1 MGKNPDDMES
11 ARRYISSFYPEI
23 VVIKK

>member
-1 MGKNPDDMES
+1 MGKNPDGMES
-11 ARRYISSFYPEI
+11 AQRYISSFYPEI